1 MYVCMYVGQMHNE
14 CQHRIIY
21 TSCLVM
27 GVHVHK
33 FPDKYS
39 MYILVHLVLA
49 CTVNLET
56 EYTNTH
62 DSTYSGKV

>member
-1 MYVCMYVGQMHNE
+1 MSVSTDSSTHPA
-14 CQHRIIY
+14 
-21 TSCLVM
+21 SLVM

-49 CTVNLET
+49 YTVNLET
-56 EYTNTH
+56 EYSNIH